1 MMIPKCCMMS
11 LLLMPILFTACAT
24 SGMKLEA
31 GLTDQRPK
39 AISELA
45 ECHESW
51 TNYPIIAHKLRSAE
65 APIVRWIDTD
75 GDGVSNYR
83 LLCTFENGRVQVKSA
98 LPDTS
103 FRPKFMQ
110 VKQ

>member
-1 MMIPKCCMMS
+1 MMIPKRCMTN

-24 SGMKLEA
+24 ADMKLEA
-31 GLTDQRPK
+31 DQNDQGPK
-39 AISELA
+39 VRSELA

-51 TNYPIIAHKLRSAE
+51 TNYPIMAHKLRSEE

-75 GDGVSNYR
+75 GDGISNVR
-83 LLCTFENGRVQVKSA
+83 LLCTFENGRIQVKSV

-103 FRPKFMQ
+103 FRQKFVQ
-110 VKQ
+110 VRK

>member
-1 MMIPKCCMMS
+1 MIS
-11 LLLMPILFTACAT
+11 LLLMPILCTACAT
-24 SGMKLEA
+24 SNMKRQA
-31 GLTDQRPK
+31 DLTDQGPK
-39 AISELA
+39 ATSEFA
-45 ECHESW
+45 ECQESW
-51 TNYPIIAHKLRSAE
+51 TNYPIIAHKLRSEE

-75 GDGVSNYR
+75 GDGISNYR